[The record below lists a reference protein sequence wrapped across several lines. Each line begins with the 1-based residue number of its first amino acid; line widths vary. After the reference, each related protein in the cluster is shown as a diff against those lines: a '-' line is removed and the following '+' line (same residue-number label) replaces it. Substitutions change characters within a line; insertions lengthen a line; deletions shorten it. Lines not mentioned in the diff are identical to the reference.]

1 MLEMNYIPNRGD
13 IIWLDF
19 NPQIGSEQK
28 GRRPALVI
36 SPLMYNQKVGLV
48 IVMPITSQVKNYP
61 FEVLIPNNYNTN
73 GVILTDQIK
82 SLDWRQRNSVFIEN
96 LEVEIL
102 KECINKV
109 SKLLLLFKN

>member
-1 MLEMNYIPNRGD
+1 MLEVDYVPNRGD

-36 SPLMYNQKVGLV
+36 SPLTYNKKVGLV

-61 FEVLIPNNYNTN
+61 FETQIPNVNLTN

-82 SLDWRQRNSVFIEN
+82 SLDWRKRNSIFIEK
-96 LEVEIL
+96 LEEKIL
-102 KECINKV
+102 K
-109 SKLLLLFKN
+109 